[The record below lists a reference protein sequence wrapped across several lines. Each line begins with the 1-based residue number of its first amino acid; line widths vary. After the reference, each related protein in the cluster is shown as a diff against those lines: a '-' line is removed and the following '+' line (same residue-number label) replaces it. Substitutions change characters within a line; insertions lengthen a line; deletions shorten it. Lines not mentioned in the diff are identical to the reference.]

1 MAKKRVQKIRFA
13 MNLSSSD
20 VGFKKLHDEFAAID
34 DAAHEESAATTLKRD
49 LMLRILHD
57 YCNPKLV
64 AAPARADVVRQS
76 VRHLPASET
85 QTQAQA
91 ATEMQTKEVRVVSM
105 TMAEG
110 TAEQT
115 KSIDD
120 IFNESMKSFVDFE

>member
-57 YCNPKLV
+57 YCNPKMV
-64 AAPARADVVRQS
+64 AAPARTDVVRQS
-76 VRHLPASET
+76 VRHLPVSET
-85 QTQAQA
+85 QTQA
-91 ATEMQTKEVRVVSM
+91 ATEMQMKEVRVVSM
-105 TMAEG
+105 TMTEG

-120 IFNESMKSFVDFE
+120 IFNESMKSFVDFD

>member
-1 MAKKRVQKIRFA
+1 MGKKRVQKIRFA

-34 DAAHEESAATTLKRD
+34 DAAHEEGAATTLKRD

-57 YCNPKLV
+57 YCNPKMV
-64 AAPARADVVRQS
+64 AAPARTDVVRQS

-85 QTQAQA
+85 QTQA

-105 TMAEG
+105 TMTEG

-120 IFNESMKSFVDFE
+120 IFNESMKSFVDFD

>member
-20 VGFKKLHDEFAAID
+20 VGFKKLHDEFSAID

-57 YCNPKLV
+57 YCNPKMV
-64 AAPARADVVRQS
+64 VAPARTDVVRQS
-76 VRHLPASET
+76 VPHLPGSET
-85 QTQAQA
+85 QTQAA
-91 ATEMQTKEVRVVSM
+91 AETQMKEVRVVSM
-105 TMAEG
+105 TMTAG

-120 IFNESMKSFVDFE
+120 IFNESMKSFVDFD